1 MNIYEKLSAIQVT
14 LKAPKN
20 QRNIFGKYNYRSLE
34 DIMEGLKPLLLAHS
48 CAVIISDELMLI
60 GDRYYIKATAS
71 LVNSEDNE
79 RVSCSAFARE
89 ASNQSGMHD
98 AQLTGSTSSYARKYA
113 VNGLFAID
121 DIKDPDTMDNT
132 ELKSEST
139 QKITTAMLEK
149 ALLATGSTVDVLI
162 DTYNK
167 KTGKDIKELK
177 FMSQEFK
184 LHYYERMTKEK

>member
-20 QRNIFGKYNYRSLE
+20 QWNIFGKYYYRSLE
-34 DIMEGLKPLLLAHS
+34 DIMEGLKPLLLTHS
-48 CAVIISDELMLI
+48 CAVIISDELVLI

-89 ASNQSGMHD
+89 AINQSGMQD

-121 DIKDPDTMDNT
+121 DIKDADTMDNT
-132 ELKSEST
+132 EPKSESA
-139 QKITTAMLEK
+139 QKITTAMLEE
-149 ALLATGSTVDVLI
+149 ALVATGSTVDVLI

-177 FMSQEFK
+177 FMSQEYK